1 MTRQPRAAPRL
12 GKDGHGFTGDEMTLT
27 MAESTRDDTA
37 STLRA
42 TPDHIFYPALAILIS
57 TIGFGGFAFTYFGR
71 IISGSYPPAGFPLH
85 LHGWSFF
92 LWYLLFPLQAV
103 LIARGKYA
111 HHRTLGSISVALVA
125 LMAFTG
131 ILVLTVRVE
140 EALRNGAPQV
150 WLLYGPLFLSNL
162 ILFVTFYSGA
172 ILMATRNRFQAH
184 KRLMIVAA
192 AVGMGA
198 GFARVIM
205 FVTGFHPLSIPAGTL
220 GCAIFIIIGMCYDRW
235 IRRAVHPAYWI
246 GFLALLL
253 VETTVLP
260 QVNSGAVAW
269 INQGLA
275 AIGDEFRALYQPHP
289 TVEF

>member
-1 MTRQPRAAPRL
+1 MT
-12 GKDGHGFTGDEMTLT
+12 MT
-27 MAESTRDDTA
+27 MAESTRDDA
-37 STLRA
+37 VSAVRP
-42 TPDHIFYPALAILIS
+42 TPDRIFYPALAILIS

-71 IISGSYPPAGFPLH
+71 MIGGSYPPAGFPLH

-111 HHRTLGSISVALVA
+111 QHRILGTISVALVV

-131 ILVLTVRVE
+131 VLVLTVRVE
-140 EALRNGAPQV
+140 EAVRNSAPQV

-162 ILFVTFYSGA
+162 ILFVAFYAAA
-172 ILMATRNRFQAH
+172 ILMATKNRFQAH

-192 AVGMGA
+192 AVGVGA

-205 FVTGFHPLSIPAGTL
+205 FATGFHPLSIPAGTL
-220 GCAIFIIIGMCYDRW
+220 GCAIFLIIGMCYDRYT
-235 IRRAVHPAYWI
+235 RRAVHPAYWI
-246 GFLALLL
+246 GLVALLL
-253 VETTVLP
+253 VEATVLP
-260 QVNSGAVAW
+260 QVNSGGVAW
-269 INQGLA
+269 INHGLA
-275 AIGDEFRALYQPHP
+275 AIGDELRVLYQPHP